1 MSHPLE
7 SFVSGPGSGTWSER
21 VRERRRRVAL
31 SPSWGHTVG
40 LQPAA
45 GPLAMVRIQAVLLVS
60 AGALGMLGV
69 AIPHPAGFEEAG
81 LLTVQ
86 GTAIIGGAILYLGA
100 TRAPGWLVRVNPFL
114 SILATSLAVY
124 FSSDVT
130 SAFALFYVWPAVYA
144 FYFFTRVEA
153 VCTVAFA
160 AANYAGVIAFMQGFS
175 AESGATQHL
184 VLVAGT
190 LAVVGGS
197 LIGLRERVSTLITRI
212 VETARTDPLT
222 GLRSRRG
229 LQEDLTGELE
239 RAQLGGRNVS
249 LLLAD
254 LDHFKRINDRLGQ
267 EAGDR
272 VLRRTAALL
281 NQVKRSLDVPAR
293 TGGEEFALLM
303 PEMDKHGAYMVAERL
318 LRRVRETFDGD
329 RAQLTISIGVVSYP
343 QDARAT
349 DDMLQLADEALYAA
363 KTLGRD
369 RAVLYSREVTSI
381 IGRATESQRDGGS
394 QAHLATM
401 LSLAEALDFRDAGTA
416 RHSQTV
422 GRLCELM
429 ARELGLPEERVERV
443 RLAGILHDIG
453 KIGVPDS
460 ILRKPGPLT
469 DEERRQMNRH
479 PEVGARLL
487 GAGELEDIR
496 GWVLKHHERIDGR
509 GYPEGLKGEDIPIE
523 AAILAVGD
531 AFEAMTSD
539 RVYRPA
545 IGEEA
550 AREELR
556 RCAGT
561 QFHPRVVEA
570 LDRVL
575 DRDDLREALPNL
587 STK

>member
-1 MSHPLE
+1 MENRLE
-7 SFVSGPGSGTWSER
+7 SSLSGAEADSWSAR
-21 VRERRRRVAL
+21 VRERRRQVAQ
-31 SPSWGHTVG
+31 SPPSWGQSVG

-60 AGALGMLGV
+60 AGVLGMLGV
-69 AIPHPAGFEEAG
+69 AIPHPAEFDEAG
-81 LLTVQ
+81 LLAVQ
-86 GTAIIGGAILYLGA
+86 GSAVIAGIVLYLGA
-100 TRAPGWLVRVNPFL
+100 TRAPRWLVRVNPFL

-124 FSSDVT
+124 FSHDAT

-144 FYFFTRVEA
+144 FYFFTRIEA
-153 VCTVAFA
+153 VCTVVFA
-160 AANYAGVIAFMQGFS
+160 AANYAAVIALTDGF
-175 AESGATQHL
+175 GAGVGASQHL

-197 LIGLRERVSTLITRI
+197 LIGLRERVTTLIARI
-212 VETARTDPLT
+212 AETARTDPLT

-229 LQEDLTGELE
+229 MHEDLAAELE
-239 RAQLGGRNVS
+239 RARLGGRNVS

-254 LDHFKRINDRLGQ
+254 LDHFKRINDRFGQ

-272 VLRRTAALL
+272 VLRRTAALIT
-281 NQVKRSLDVPAR
+281 QIKRSLDIPAR
-293 TGGEEFALLM
+293 TGGEEFALLL

-329 RAQLTISIGVVSYP
+329 RAPLTISIGVVSYP
-343 QDARAT
+343 EDARAT

-401 LSLAEALDFRDAGTA
+401 LSLAEALDFRDTGTA

-429 ARELGLPEERVERV
+429 ARELGLPEEQVDRV

-453 KIGVPDS
+453 KIGVPDA

-509 GYPEGLKGEDIPIE
+509 GYPEGLKGDEIPIE
-523 AAILAVGD
+523 ASILAVGD

-539 RVYRPA
+539 RVYRPG

-550 AREELR
+550 ARQELR
-556 RCAGT
+556 ECAGT
-561 QFHPRVVEA
+561 QFDPRVVEA

-575 DRDDLREALPNL
+575 DRQELRELL
-587 STK
+587 LRE

>member
-1 MSHPLE
+1 MDDRSV
-7 SFVSGPGSGTWSER
+7 SRVSGGETDSWSAR
-21 VRERRRRVAL
+21 VRERRQRVTQT
-31 SPSWGHTVG
+31 PTWGNSIG

-45 GPLAMVRIQAVLLVS
+45 GPLAMVRIQALLLVS
-60 AGALGMLGV
+60 AGLLGMLGV
-69 AIPHPAGFEEAG
+69 AIPHPSDFDETG
-81 LLTVQ
+81 LLAVQ
-86 GTAIIGGAILYLGA
+86 GSALVAGIVLYLGA
-100 TRAPGWLVRVNPFL
+100 TRAPRWLVRVNPFL

-124 FSSDVT
+124 FSGDAT
-130 SAFALFYVWPAVYA
+130 GAFALFYVWPAVYA
-144 FYFFTRVEA
+144 FYFFTRLEA
-153 VCTVAFA
+153 ICTVAFA
-160 AANYAGVIAFMQGFS
+160 AANYAVVIAIMHGFGP
-175 AESGATQHL
+175 EMGASQHL

-197 LIGLRERVSTLITRI
+197 LIGLRERVTTLIGR
-212 VETARTDPLT
+212 VAETARTDPLT

-229 LQEDLTGELE
+229 LQEDLAGELE
-239 RAQLGGRNVS
+239 RARLGGRNVS

-254 LDHFKRINDRLGQ
+254 LDHFKRVNDRFGQ
-267 EAGDR
+267 DAGDR
-272 VLRRTAALL
+272 VLRRTAALIA
-281 NQVKRSLDVPAR
+281 QIKRSLDVPAR

-329 RAQLTISIGVVSYP
+329 RASLTISIGVVSYP
-343 QDARAT
+343 EDARAS

-381 IGRATESQRDGGS
+381 IGRATESRAGGGS

-401 LSLAEALDFRDAGTA
+401 LSLAEALDFRDTGTA

-429 ARELGLPEERVERV
+429 AREMGLPEQRVERV

-509 GYPEGLKGEDIPIE
+509 GYPEGLKGDQIPIE
-523 AAILAVGD
+523 ASILAVGD
-531 AFEAMTSD
+531 AFEAMISD
-539 RVYRPA
+539 RVYRPG

-556 RCAGT
+556 RCSGT
-561 QFHPRVVEA
+561 QFDPRVVEA

-575 DRDDLREALPNL
+575 DRQELREVLF
-587 STK
+587 TE

>member
-1 MSHPLE
+1 MANRPE
-7 SFVSGPGSGTWSER
+7 SLVSESQADSWRAR
-21 VRERRRRVAL
+21 VRERRRRVSQSA
-31 SPSWGHTVG
+31 SWDHTVG

-45 GPLAMVRIQAVLLVS
+45 GPLAMVRIQAGLLVS
-60 AGALGMLGV
+60 AGVLGMLGV
-69 AIPHPAGFEEAG
+69 ALPHPAEFDEAG
-81 LLTVQ
+81 LLAVQ
-86 GTAIIGGAILYLGA
+86 GSAIVAGIVLYLGA
-100 TRAPGWLVRVNPFL
+100 TRAPRWLVRVNPSL

-124 FSSDVT
+124 FSGSAT
-130 SAFALFYVWPAVYA
+130 SAFALFYVWPAVFA
-144 FYFFTRVEA
+144 FYFFTRLEA
-153 VCTVAFA
+153 VCTVVFA
-160 AANYAGVIAFMQGFS
+160 AANYAAVIAIVQGFGS
-175 AESGATQHL
+175 ESGASQHL

-212 VETARTDPLT
+212 AETARTDPLT

-229 LQEDLTGELE
+229 LQEDLAGELE
-239 RAQLGGRNVS
+239 RARLGGRNVS

-254 LDHFKRINDRLGQ
+254 LDHFKRINDRFGQ

-272 VLRRTAALL
+272 VLRRTAALIT
-281 NQVKRSLDVPAR
+281 QIKRTLDVPAR

-329 RAQLTISIGVVSYP
+329 RAPLTISIGVVSYP
-343 QDARAT
+343 DDARAS

-401 LSLAEALDFRDAGTA
+401 LSLAEALDFRDTGTA

-429 ARELGLPEERVERV
+429 ARELGLPEQRVERV

-469 DEERRQMNRH
+469 EEERRQMNRH

-487 GAGELEDIR
+487 GAGDLEDIR
-496 GWVLKHHERIDGR
+496 GWVLKHHERIDGG
-509 GYPEGLKGEDIPIE
+509 GYPEGLKGDEIPIE
-523 AAILAVGD
+523 SSILAVGD
-531 AFEAMTSD
+531 AFEAMISD
-539 RVYRPA
+539 RVYRPG

-561 QFHPRVVEA
+561 QFDPRVVEA

-575 DRDDLREALPNL
+575 DRKELREVLL
-587 STK
+587 SE